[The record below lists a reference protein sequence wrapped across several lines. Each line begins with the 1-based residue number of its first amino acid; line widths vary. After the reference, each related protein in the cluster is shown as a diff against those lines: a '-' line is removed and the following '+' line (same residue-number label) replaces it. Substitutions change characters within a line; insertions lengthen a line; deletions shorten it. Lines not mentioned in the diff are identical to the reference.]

1 MKAFYRSVV
10 ITALCLFAVT
20 ALADFNDGVYAYSRG
35 EYKQAYDTMRPL
47 AEISDHGLAQYYLG
61 MMYLRGDGV
70 EQNYADAAKWFDK
83 AARQRIKQAQFRLA
97 ELYADGKGVPR
108 DYEYAY
114 AWYRVGSEHKH
125 SRSIDALAGARE
137 NLDPDELEEAEKLSR
152 ELIEQYGPEEQ
163 QQAP

>member
-1 MKAFYRSVV
+1 MKKLYPGVV
-10 ITALCLFAVT
+10 LLCLFATT

-61 MMYLRGDGV
+61 MMYLHGNGV
-70 EQNYADAAKWFDK
+70 EQDYDEAAKWFRK
-83 AARQRIKQAQFRLA
+83 SARQRIKQAQFRLA
-97 ELYADGKGVPR
+97 ELYASGKGVPR

-125 SRSIDALAGARE
+125 SKSIDALADARE
-137 NLDPDELEEAEKLSR
+137 NLTPEELEEAEKLAR
-152 ELIEQYGPEEQ
+152 QLIEEYGPQEQ
-163 QQAP
+163 